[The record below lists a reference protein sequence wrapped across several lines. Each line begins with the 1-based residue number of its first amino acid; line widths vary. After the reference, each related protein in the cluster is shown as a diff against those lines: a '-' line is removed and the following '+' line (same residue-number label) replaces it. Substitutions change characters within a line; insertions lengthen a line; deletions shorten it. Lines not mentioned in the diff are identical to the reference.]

1 MAAMDLDSRY
11 IASELKRAELLAKG
25 PPKPG
30 KDETSK
36 TYDTFRFGDFHD
48 PETERWPYLSD
59 PILKKIRKH
68 GKFLLIFVIF
78 GKTNSRNLIFFCRST
93 SNIFD

>member
-68 GKFLLIFVIF
+68 GKFYCFL
-78 GKTNSRNLIFFCRST
+78 
-93 SNIFD
+93 